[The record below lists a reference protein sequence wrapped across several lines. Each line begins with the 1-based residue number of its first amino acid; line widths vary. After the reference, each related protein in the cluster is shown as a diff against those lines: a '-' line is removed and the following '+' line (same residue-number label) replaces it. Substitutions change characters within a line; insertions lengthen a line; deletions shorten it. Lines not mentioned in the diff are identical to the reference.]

1 MAHDHTTNGTGQM
14 AQDKLRR
21 TTLQIAHIAIRSSL
35 VQTCHTKLCN
45 THRVQT
51 TVHCKLCH
59 LHFVLVF
66 YIKHGNTCTLNT
78 DLSHFCNFLAL
89 FVHFCPCTIAP
100 LVEDCHSTRLEQTS
114 RGQLAILANAI
125 LHNWTNSSKCIS
137 VDPII
142 LCISILDFCWQ
153 FWVFKVLYVGCFSKR
168 KTKAC

>member
-1 MAHDHTTNGTGQM
+1 MAHDHTTNGTGPHN
-14 AQDKLRR
+14 KLCR

-45 THRVQT
+45 THWVQT

-89 FVHFCPCTIAP
+89 FVHFCPCTIAS
-100 LVEDCHSTRLEQTS
+100 LVEYCHSTRLEQTS

-125 LHNWTNSSKCIS
+125 LLNWTNTSKSIS
-137 VDPII
+137 VDP
-142 LCISILDFCWQ
+142 LLWCHFVLDFWFLKPLCWLLFQ
-153 FWVFKVLYVGCFSKR
+153 EEN
-168 KTKAC
+168 